1 MDSVYFRHLEDDLEN
16 VVIPSG
22 HKIHQL
28 VDTSFEVN
36 HSVKFIMNYKLKF
49 LRHLYTSDLIMP
61 DDFFYCHAEKGSNS
75 N

>member
-1 MDSVYFRHLEDDLEN
+1 MESGYFRHLEDDLEN

-36 HSVKFIMNYKLKF
+36 HLMKFIMKYIRF
-49 LRHLYTSDLIMP
+49 LRHLNIRSDAARLILLS
-61 DDFFYCHAEKGSNS
+61 Y
-75 N
+75 